1 MKKGRQ
7 QNNPLA
13 GPLKRDLPE
22 VFLRLCH
29 YCLYLN
35 ESDQEIE
42 QCDRCEKCFSPK
54 PENPAS
60 SYQDSNSEI
69 DSDSYFEQAFDSLE
83 EELET
88 RPEEKA
94 FGKTLVNGL
103 NVKW

>member
-1 MKKGRQ
+1 MRKGRQ

-13 GPLKRDLPE
+13 GPPKRDLPE

-35 ESDQEIE
+35 ESDKEIE
-42 QCDRCEKCFSPK
+42 QCERCEKCFSPK
-54 PENPAS
+54 QVNHS
-60 SYQDSNSEI
+60 YSYQDSDSET
-69 DSDSYFEQAFDSLE
+69 DSDSSLEQALDSLE